1 MNLHL
6 DVRTH
11 LNILIT
17 TRHHETGE
25 HWLRNN
31 RKQQEN
37 VLSKNGCIKGEPTQ
51 FSTVSRLKHEW
62 NKKNRKLKRKMKTR
76 GLSNADM
83 LKELTKLE
91 NGLKHLQHKLN
102 YKNNNMAPNHTP
114 VPFSTAKTDLVSQ
127 RRNMHCILEEISR
140 RQGSSS
146 TSAIKEKR
154 ISVRKS
160 QCKCLFHFIHWCKKK
175 KKKTCSGVTEDNTLF
190 PDFCK
195 NRWR

>member
-1 MNLHL
+1 
-6 DVRTH
+6 
-11 LNILIT
+11 
-17 TRHHETGE
+17 
-25 HWLRNN
+25 
-31 RKQQEN
+31 
-37 VLSKNGCIKGEPTQ
+37 
-51 FSTVSRLKHEW
+51 
-62 NKKNRKLKRKMKTR
+62 MKTR
-76 GLSNADM
+76 GLNNADM

-160 QCKCLFHFIHWCKKK
+160 QCKCLFHFILWCKKK
-175 KKKTCSGVTEDNTLF
+175 KKNPAAGWPRTIPCFRTFVRTDGGSFQSAAHKSDPGSVNPTRRRTWVHF
-190 PDFCK
+190 PCLQK
-195 NRWR
+195 LARSHRQRQPCGATS